1 MYIAPPLLKE
11 KLPRLPRPRVANHKS
26 PIAGLTHGAPGSPP
40 PSPHKMDSAP
50 PPPKMDS
57 GAAEQWLARIVVNL
71 NRYILVMALASA
83 WASAWMHQH
92 CAEIFWVVQLVQQS
106 CFLQSI
112 AVVHPPFGGN

>member
-11 KLPRLPRPRVANHKS
+11 KVPRLPRPRVANHKY
-26 PIAGLTHGAPGSPP
+26 PIAGPTHGAPGSP

-50 PPPKMDS
+50 RPHKMDS
-57 GAAEQWLARIVVNL
+57 GAAEQWLGRIVVNL

-92 CAEIFWVVQLVQQS
+92 CAEIFWVVQLV
-106 CFLQSI
+106 
-112 AVVHPPFGGN
+112 